1 MEDIDENEL
10 YWDIQS
16 SKQLEIYQTDISS
29 IGELINPDFELTSEF
44 SVLVMCHAHIISA
57 IELFLSSTIIHKV
70 SNSEELIK
78 KLIESDPEFGKRK
91 FTLKNI
97 FQEQEKLKVTVASY
111 LKKLIFHDLNKV
123 KLMYKS
129 VLNIDFGNISWLF
142 KAVLLRHDCV
152 HRAGYDK
159 EGKKA
164 DISVESIRELMD
176 LCNSLTAKIDTSIVE
191 MRSDLC

>member
-1 MEDIDENEL
+1 
-10 YWDIQS
+10 
-16 SKQLEIYQTDISS
+16 
-29 IGELINPDFELTSEF
+29 
-44 SVLVMCHAHIISA
+44 
-57 IELFLSSTIIHKV
+57 
-70 SNSEELIK
+70 
-78 KLIESDPEFGKRK
+78 
-91 FTLKNI
+91 
-97 FQEQEKLKVTVASY
+97 
-111 LKKLIFHDLNKV
+111 
-123 KLMYKS
+123 MYKS
-129 VLNIDFGNISWLF
+129 VLNIDFGDISWLF